1 MDNAKNMAK
10 SYETHLQEIYDESYW
25 EFSTK
30 VDSNVTGQ
38 YDLNTKNIIIY
49 TKNNYAWY
57 ILEVT
62 YHETAHY
69 IWYEFL
75 NDSLRNEYFN
85 IFNESNWFVS
95 KYAMENEKEDFA
107 ESFMNWALDK
117 NRLDEKRLDFMEEN
131 VRELI

>member
-1 MDNAKNMAK
+1 MSIKIKKKLASIYYIISIILIITSIYIINDAEKKVKN
-10 SYETHLQEIYDESYW
+10 YEKHLQKIYDENYW

-38 YDLNTKNIIIY
+38 YDSNTKNIIIY

-57 ILEVT
+57 IMEVA

-85 IFNESNWFVS
+85 IFNESN
-95 KYAMENEKEDFA
+95 
-107 ESFMNWALDK
+107 
-117 NRLDEKRLDFMEEN
+117 
-131 VRELI
+131 